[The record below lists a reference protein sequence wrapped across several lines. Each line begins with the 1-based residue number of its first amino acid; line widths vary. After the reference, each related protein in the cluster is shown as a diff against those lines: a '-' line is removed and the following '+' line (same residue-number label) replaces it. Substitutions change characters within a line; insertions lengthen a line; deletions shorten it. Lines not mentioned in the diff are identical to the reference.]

1 MGSRKGYQF
10 SDNTNSLRGILATI
24 VGVLGL
30 GGFVALVVRACQLKG
45 EGAMLLGLLGIL
57 IGILVFVG
65 LNIGI
70 ASFQEEDTIKG
81 FKILGIFLNSVLLIG
96 IVGTF
101 LLGLF
106 ASL

>member
-24 VGVLGL
+24 VGVLGFC
-30 GGFVALVVRACQLKG
+30 GFVALVVRACQLKG
-45 EGAMLLGLLGIL
+45 KGEILLGLLGIL

-70 ASFQEEDTIKG
+70 ASFQEEDTKKG